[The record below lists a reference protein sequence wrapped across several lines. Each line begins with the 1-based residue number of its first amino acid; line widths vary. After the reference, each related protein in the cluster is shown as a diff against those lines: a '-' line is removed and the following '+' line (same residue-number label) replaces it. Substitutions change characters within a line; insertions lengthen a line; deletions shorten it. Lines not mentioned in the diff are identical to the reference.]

1 MLNDLLAQQ
10 PGAVLLVQNG
20 SSVMRPVTEQ

>member
-20 SSVMRPVTEQ
+20 SSATKPATER

>member
-1 MLNDLLAQQ
+1 MPNDLLAQQ

-20 SSVMRPVTEQ
+20 SSAMRPVTEH